1 VHGLGVAAI
10 VAAGVALVSA
20 LLAIRMPREATVTAT
35 EGRQPEGDRSPGGA
49 RPRTGRGVAWCQA
62 RAQPAL

>member
-20 LLAIRMPREATVTAT
+20 LLAIRMPRRASITAVEGQQPKSEAAPVPPPAAPAP
-35 EGRQPEGDRSPGGA
+35 Q
-49 RPRTGRGVAWCQA
+49 
-62 RAQPAL
+62 RAAA

>member
-35 EGRQPEGDRSPGGA
+35 EGRQPEGDRSPVE
-49 RPRTGRGVAWCQA
+49 RPATPAPERVAA
-62 RAQPAL
+62 